1 MSLTFKLIFRT
12 NAYNQSYFEC
22 GPVCE
27 STFVC
32 LHMWSCMRTCVHAC
46 ARVPLLLAVLSLYL
60 KMVAPVVLFVLSVHN
75 NLEFVI

>member
-1 MSLTFKLIFRT
+1 MRTISLILNVGLCVRL
-12 NAYNQSYFEC
+12 
-22 GPVCE
+22 PL
-27 STFVC
+27 FVC
-32 LHMWSCMRTCVHAC
+32 TCGHVCARVHAC